1 MKKNLGVRLLTVGMA
16 MLMSVEPLS
25 LQAQGS
31 AAYDEAAVYADLLSN
46 VYEVIFYDDYL
57 TQYKS
62 GSRPYEEVSV
72 LGGDFI
78 EADAGFVRAE
88 GYEGYNGDVALT
100 LEEGSITWEIRVPE
114 SGLYNLEVEY
124 YPIEGKNNTI
134 ERELRINGELPF
146 DGAQYLEFSR
156 IWMDANEIRRDARDN
171 DVRPTQVEAAQ
182 WLSAYCKDSSG
193 YEAEPYLFYFEE
205 GVNTITLTSV
215 KEPMAVGK
223 ITLTQWE
230 APVSYA
236 EYIEETKSSGIA
248 EVSMLDAIKIQGE
261 DAVYKSESTI
271 YPVSDRTSPLTEPYH
286 ASKIRMNTIG
296 GSNWNQVGQWATWEV
311 TVPKDGLYEIAV
323 KYNIFVDE
331 KNFVYA
337 TISNLSDEDLMNGA
351 DAVRRLNPTGTD
363 VLRRLGNNDIIGD
376 LYSTSDDEDWSMFTD
391 IAATDFGAYFILDN
405 AGGKVFCYDYDGNS
419 LFIFGGKGGKAG
431 MCKNPTALGLAEDAS
446 RIYIL
451 DAQLGSVL
459 VYDIT
464 QYGECLLGALEA
476 HHDGNS
482 TKAYELWQEVLQRNA
497 NSEVAYT
504 GIGKTYLKE
513 GHYKEAMEYFELG
526 NSRKYYT
533 KAFQFYRKELMQ
545 ENFGKYM
552 GVVCIAVVLVL
563 LAGVI
568 KKLKRWVGEARC
580 NISNP

>member
-124 YPIEGKNNTI
+124 YPIEGKNNTN

-146 DGAQYLEFSR
+146 DGAQYVEFSR

-311 TVPKDGLYEIAV
+311 TVSKDGLYEIAV

-419 LFIFGGKGGKAG
+419 LFIFGGKGGKA
-431 MCKNPTALGLAEDAS
+431 KNGIHSAFT
-446 RIYIL
+446 RIFP
-451 DAQLGSVL
+451 SP
-459 VYDIT
+459 
-464 QYGECLLGALEA
+464 
-476 HHDGNS
+476 
-482 TKAYELWQEVLQRNA
+482 K
-497 NSEVAYT
+497 
-504 GIGKTYLKE
+504 
-513 GHYKEAMEYFELG
+513 
-526 NSRKYYT
+526 
-533 KAFQFYRKELMQ
+533 
-545 ENFGKYM
+545 
-552 GVVCIAVVLVL
+552 
-563 LAGVI
+563 
-568 KKLKRWVGEARC
+568 
-580 NISNP
+580 P